1 MKYLLKT
8 LSFLLA
14 LALLLSGCFAAVA
27 EEKVFTGKSEDAEEN
42 VLPITTEDITLTIYV
57 NLATGARTVYTSG
70 EDHPVW
76 KEIMKQTGLKLRF
89 VHPPENDDGSF
100 FTTMI
105 ASGDYPDLI
114 MNDFSQYPGGPD
126 GAIADGVIINAND
139 LIYQYAP
146 NYLRLLESEGDEVK
160 KRVMSDDGTII
171 RFGTI
176 FQPDYLNGR
185 VHGGLVVRRDLLK
198 KAGIEELPVTIEE
211 YDAMLAAF
219 KEMGVQ
225 EPIALPRVNQW
236 EWNWNNVL
244 AGAYGV
250 MHRDFYQVDGKVTH
264 GYLEPAYKD
273 YLAKLNEWYN
283 KGYFSSDFANA
294 SHEDIMTSYKSGRSA
309 VSMCGSWQLVTMQR
323 VAEESDPNADT
334 VGLPYMR
341 KSKDEDLHLVTNRL
355 LSVDSRTW
363 FVSANCKHPVEAVKL
378 IDYLHMPET
387 NKMNAWGVNT
397 DEYTIWTED
406 ENGKRSF
413 TDFINNNPDFD
424 FGIARD
430 RYTLNEAQ
438 VMWDEEMEK
447 QQYDYP
453 VVQETWANWAWKADD
468 ANIMPMWVTHTADE
482 AMEVSE
488 IMTPIY
494 TYADEMVSKFIIGTE
509 SLDNYDAFVEQL
521 KAMGIER
528 ALEIKQ
534 AGYDRFAARQ

>member
-1 MKYLLKT
+1 MKKLLG
-8 LSFLLA
+8 
-14 LALLLSGCFAAVA
+14 LLLCLSLVLSVFTVGLA
-27 EEKVFTGKSEDAEEN
+27 EEKHFTGKSEDAEEN
-42 VLPITTEDITLTIYV
+42 TLPITTEDITLTLYV

-76 KEIMKQTGLKLRF
+76 KEIMKQTGLKLKF

-114 MNDFSQYPGGPD
+114 MNDFSSYPGGPD
-126 GAIADGVIINAND
+126 GAIADGVILNAND

-176 FQPDYLNGR
+176 FQPPYLNGR
-185 VHGGLVVRRDLLK
+185 THGGLVVRRDLLK
-198 KAGIEELPVTIEE
+198 KAGIEELPVTIDE
-211 YDAMLAAF
+211 YDNMFAAL
-219 KEMGVQ
+219 KDLGVQ
-225 EPIALPRVNQW
+225 EPLSLVRPNAF

-244 AGAYGV
+244 ASAYGV
-250 MHRDFYQVDGKVTH
+250 MHRDFFRNSDGKVTFS
-264 GYLEPAYKD
+264 YMDPNYKD
-273 YLAKLNEWYN
+273 YLTKLNEWYT
-283 KGYFSSDFANA
+283 KGYFSSDFANNTI
-294 SHEDIMTSYKSGRSA
+294 DDVMTTYKSGRSA

-323 VAEESDPNADT
+323 VAQESDPNADT

-341 KSKDEDLHLVTNRL
+341 KTKDEELHLVTNRL
-355 LSVDSRTW
+355 LSVDGRTW
-363 FVSANCKHPVEAVKL
+363 FVSATCKHPVEAVKL

-387 NKMNAWGVNT
+387 NKMCAWGVNT
-397 DEYTIWTED
+397 DEYTVWTED
-406 ENGKRSF
+406 ENGVRHF
-413 TDFINNNPDFD
+413 TDFMNNNPDFD

-453 VVQETWANWAWKADD
+453 VVQESWANWAWKADD
-468 ANIMPMWVTHTADE
+468 ASNVPMWVTHTADE
-482 AMEVSE
+482 ALELSE

-494 TYADEMVSKFIIGTE
+494 TYGDEMVAKFIVGTE

-521 KAMGIER
+521 KSMNIER
-528 ALEIKQ
+528 AIEIKQ
-534 AGYDRFAARQ
+534 AAYDRFAARQ